1 MFPGSIATW
10 WNQTLSVVR
19 HSCIE
24 HRTVCSEVVN
34 EYDGKTAFEGVRQPV
49 STLLQLQEDS
59 LFWAATQVWGMLGGG
74 WGRGP
79 HWVSETSWEREEAEQ
94 EGCKR
99 QRDNA
104 SFPLLGPFWLG
115 LIPQAPGQSSGQ
127 EPEVLLKELLP
138 LRYPRILM
146 RGKTGNML
154 WMDQEFITLK
164 QSKSERQIPYD
175 ITDMRNLKC
184 DKMNLFMKQKQNQG
198 QREQTCGCQAGWGM
212 GKG

>member
-1 MFPGSIATW
+1 MKP
-10 WNQTLSVVR
+10 QTLSVVR

-24 HRTVCSEVVN
+24 HRAVCSKVVN
-34 EYDGKTAFEGVRQPV
+34 EYDGKTSIRR
-49 STLLQLQEDS
+49 S
-59 LFWAATQVWGMLGGG
+59 LKACVHLVAASGRLPFLSWAATQVWGMLGGG

-94 EGCKR
+94 EGCER

-104 SFPLLGPFWLG
+104 SFPLLGPFWPG

-127 EPEVLLKELLP
+127 EPEVLFKVLLP

-164 QSKSERQIPYD
+164 RRKSERQIPYD
-175 ITDMRNLKC
+175 ITDLRNLKC
-184 DKMNLFMKQKQNQG
+184 DKMNLFTKQEQNQG
-198 QREQTCGCQAGWGM
+198 QREQTCGCQVGGGM